1 MVPVARGADDA
12 AMTTERTDA
21 ALPTGP
27 QVAYRRLERRTA
39 DRVIGGVAG
48 GLADYLNVDPLLI
61 RVGFAGLMLFSGAG
75 LPLYLLGWLFIPASG
90 RADSIAMS
98 SLRELLQHRALV
110 VALGVLLVL
119 LFLISPVREG
129 LESAYYYTPP
139 ELFWALGIAIVG
151 VLLLLPRGRA
161 GAAGAGAGIAAQP
174 AGVAGRADAPDSW
187 QPAAPVTAAVSR
199 PTRPASPLGWYAVA
213 GASIAVGLVAI
224 YDSLA
229 RRQVALADYFGTAL
243 LVLGVGLVVGAWWG
257 RARLLILLGL
267 AALPFALASAFVS
280 VPLVG
285 GIGDNYFGPQSVQE
299 VRSDYRLAGGTL
311 YLDLSALAGE
321 HGPVSMAASVG
332 VGKIVVIVPN
342 DADVDVTGSAGGGRL
357 SLLHIEQAGT
367 SLEQRVVGDRA
378 ADATTIVLRLEV
390 GIGDIDVERAHLESD
405 ELGG

>member
-1 MVPVARGADDA
+1 MVPPARGADDA

-21 ALPTGP
+21 ALPNGP
-27 QVAYRRLERRTA
+27 QVAYRRLERRTT

-61 RVGFAGLMLFSGAG
+61 RVGFAGLMLFSGVG
-75 LPLYLLGWLFIPASG
+75 LPLYLLGWLFIPVSG
-90 RADSIAMS
+90 RADSIALS
-98 SLRELLQHRALV
+98 FLRELLQHRALV

-129 LESAYYYTPP
+129 LQTAYYYTPP
-139 ELFWALGIAIVG
+139 ELFWALGIAIAG

-161 GAAGAGAGIAAQP
+161 AAGASSAVQP
-174 AGVAGRADAPDSW
+174 AGPAAPAGAPDSW
-187 QPAAPVTAAVSR
+187 RPAASFTPAVASR
-199 PTRPASPLGWYAVA
+199 PARPASPLGWYAVA

-224 YDSLA
+224 LDSMA
-229 RRQVALADYFGTAL
+229 PGQVALADYFGAVL

-267 AALPFALASAFVS
+267 TALPLALASSFVT

-285 GIGDNYFGPQSVQE
+285 GMGDNYYGPQSVEE
-299 VRSDYRLAGGTL
+299 VRSEYRLAGGSL
-311 YLDLSALAGE
+311 YLDLSELAGE
-321 HGPVSMAASVG
+321 RGPVSLAASVG
-332 VGKIVVIVPN
+332 VGRITVIVPN

-357 SLLHIEQAGT
+357 SLLRIEQAGT

-378 ADATTIVLRLEV
+378 DDATTIVLRLEV
-390 GIGDIDVERAHLESD
+390 GIGDIDVERAQVESD
-405 ELGG
+405 EFGG